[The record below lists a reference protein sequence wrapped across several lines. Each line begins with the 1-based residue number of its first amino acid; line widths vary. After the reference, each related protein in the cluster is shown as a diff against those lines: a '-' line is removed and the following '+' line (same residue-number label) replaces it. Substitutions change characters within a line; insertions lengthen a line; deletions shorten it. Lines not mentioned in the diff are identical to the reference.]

1 MSSAQ
6 HGRVSGVS
14 NNSGYKDQ
22 ENVGKIASKLGWQ
35 NEENTHVVLDAIGI
49 HKLVGENYENSS
61 QVKFDAGDDIKNR
74 LVKT

>member
-1 MSSAQ
+1 M
-6 HGRVSGVS
+6 
-14 NNSGYKDQ
+14 
-22 ENVGKIASKLGWQ
+22 GKIASKLGWQ

-74 LVKT
+74 RRVLDIDNLSFYLV

>member
-1 MSSAQ
+1 
-6 HGRVSGVS
+6 
-14 NNSGYKDQ
+14 
-22 ENVGKIASKLGWQ
+22 VGKIASKLGWQ

-61 QVKFDAGDDIKNR
+61 QVKFDTGDDIKNR